1 MDNEYKEGP
10 YVVDNM
16 QNSQVSQ
23 SEQIIDSLMALSTV
37 SVVQLG
43 NQHGGYAVSVFC
55 TQVKDTALCT
65 HALTVSQKGAYPL
78 TTATVTL
85 TSNSGAFP
93 AGLCVPQ
100 KKKSFCWPDFSWVLR
115 SNGTWCV

>member
-37 SVVQLG
+37 SVAQLG
-43 NQHGGYAVSVFC
+43 N
-55 TQVKDTALCT
+55 
-65 HALTVSQKGAYPL
+65 
-78 TTATVTL
+78 
-85 TSNSGAFP
+85 
-93 AGLCVPQ
+93 
-100 KKKSFCWPDFSWVLR
+100 
-115 SNGTWCV
+115 